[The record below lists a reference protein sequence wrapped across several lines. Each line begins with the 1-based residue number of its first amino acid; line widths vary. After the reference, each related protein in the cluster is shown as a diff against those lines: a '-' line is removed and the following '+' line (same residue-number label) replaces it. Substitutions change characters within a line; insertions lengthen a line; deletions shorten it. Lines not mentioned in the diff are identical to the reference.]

1 MVSFQSKVNKF
12 QLLQNLDTHKL
23 QWESVGMRVFIA
35 VLVLIFSLHLHA
47 KAEDK
52 FNYSLFME
60 EDGDGIMFLF
70 YINPKQIFG
79 QIVQYGGYK
88 WFRLTYSNPDT
99 QTSSFL
105 QPSNLGVSG
114 DADSWMIP
122 RYAVDKMEYQ
132 YSEDEGDQYLTFLST
147 AAAQEIIGYL
157 NRNESFSLSTLA
169 DNAWYAGTFIPIKS
183 LKDFEK
189 FAAHNARTFCM
200 TLDYEYIEDQIFQE
214 LKKTTKQIIKDL
226 EYNGLSCDK
235 NFNLN

>member
-1 MVSFQSKVNKF
+1 MKRI
-12 QLLQNLDTHKL
+12 L
-23 QWESVGMRVFIA
+23 I
-35 VLVLIFSLHLHA
+35 VLILTFSLQSLT
-47 KAEDK
+47 KADDK

-60 EDGDGIMFLF
+60 EDGDGIMYLF

-114 DADSWMIP
+114 DADSWMVP

-132 YSEDEGDQYLTFLST
+132 YTEDEGDQYLTFLST
-147 AAAQEIIGYL
+147 GAAQEIIGYL

-169 DNAWYAGTFIPIKS
+169 NNAWYSGTFIPIKT

-189 FAAHNARTFCM
+189 FAVHNARAFCM
-200 TLDYEYIEDQIFQE
+200 TLNYEYIENQIFQE

-226 EYNGLSCDK
+226 ENNGLSCDK
-235 NFNLN
+235 NFNLD